1 MSEVKLASDR
11 VVWIDT
17 LRAISILAI
26 VAVHTGRMSDAFSV
40 YITSFCMPVFFF
52 LSGLFVKASI
62 RQQAFLPFV
71 GAKIRRLLLPY
82 LTFSVISYLIWFW
95 ITGKLKG
102 EILPTNPIGHFLLNL
117 LFGVGGY
124 GWLDYNIALWFF
136 PCLFVVELLFFGLI
150 RLPSCWLLAIA
161 LGGLSVIGYF
171 YFQLVSAAHFRLP
184 FGADIAI
191 TAVVFYGI
199 GYLVQPYLLHDATN
213 IWCSLPA
220 IAIGL
225 VTYIVSSHW
234 NQKSAFVV
242 GEFGLN
248 YGYFYLAALSGI
260 LFWTQFARVF
270 QPNRLFAAI
279 GQNTLVI
286 FPLHLL
292 LFPFFTGVLV
302 YLLKVPKQSID
313 HSSLC
318 GFGYTV
324 MAVLILL
331 PVAGGL
337 NCHLPFLLGRK
348 PKNQHRQ
355 PQS

>member
-17 LRAISILAI
+17 LRAMSILAI
-26 VAVHTGRMSDAFSV
+26 VAVHTGRMSDAFSMYV
-40 YITSFCMPVFFF
+40 TSVCMPVFFF
-52 LSGLFVKASI
+52 LSGLFVKSSI
-62 RQQAFLPFV
+62 RQQAFIPFV
-71 GAKIRRLLLPY
+71 VAKIRRLLVPY
-82 LTFSVISYLIWFW
+82 LTFSMISYLIWFW
-95 ITGKLKG
+95 VIGKLKG
-102 EILPTNPIGHFLLNL
+102 EILPTNPISHFLLNL

-124 GWLDYNIALWFF
+124 GWLNYNIALWFF
-136 PCLFVVELLFFGLI
+136 PCLFVVEIVFFGLI
-150 RLPSCWLLAIA
+150 RLPSRWMLAIA
-161 LGGLSVIGYF
+161 LGGLSVIGYA

-199 GYLVQPYLLHDATN
+199 GYLVQPHLLNHGAKR
-213 IWCSLPA
+213 WYSLPA

-225 VTYIVSSHW
+225 VTYIISSHW
-234 NQKSAFVV
+234 NQKSAFVI
-242 GEFGLN
+242 GDFGPN
-248 YGYFYLAALSGI
+248 YGAFYLAALSGI

-302 YLLKVPKQSID
+302 YLLKVPKQWID
-313 HSSLC
+313 HSSLF
-318 GFGYTV
+318 GLGYTAI
-324 MAVLILL
+324 AVLILL
-331 PVAGGL
+331 PVAWGL
-337 NCHLPFLLGRK
+337 NCHLPLLLGRT
-348 PKNQHRQ
+348 PKNHRRQ
-355 PQS
+355 PQR